1 MKLQFITLIFCCFS
15 AVVGFAQNAG
25 TNNSTRKITLTT
37 GEIYFGEILVENEQI
52 IMIRTSDG
60 SRYQFPIN
68 EVKSVEFAVVAN
80 AGKRFFTS
88 AFTTPKNLAPE
99 TTENDEKIIMLIDV
113 HGGVSSARHAFS
125 YALMAQGA
133 LVIGAKDVVF
143 PNTFLGGG
151 IGYSILFPNDYS
163 EGGTIDFLPVFAR
176 FQTFIGS
183 GWLTPYFEIDVGYG
197 FSLNSDF
204 GGGAMLKLSVGLA
217 QKINPQSAF
226 YFGVFAGLQNF
237 SGKLTE
243 TNEFGTFNYHGNSTI
258 QHLGAKIALKF

>member
-1 MKLQFITLIFCCFS
+1 MKIQLITLIFCCFS
-15 AVVGFAQNAG
+15 AIVGFAQNAE

-60 SRYQFPIN
+60 SRYQFPRS
-68 EVKSVEFAVVAN
+68 EVKSIETDFVI
-80 AGKRFFTS
+80 
-88 AFTTPKNLAPE
+88 TTGRHSERKPVPAPE

-113 HGGVSSARHAFS
+113 HGGISSARHAFS
-125 YALMAQGA
+125 HAPMAQGA
-133 LVIGAKDVVF
+133 LVIGAKDVIF
-143 PNTFLGGG
+143 PNIFLGGG

-183 GWLTPYFEIDVGYG
+183 GWLVPYFEIDVGYG

-217 QKINPQSAF
+217 QKINHQSAF
-226 YFGVFAGLQNF
+226 YFGVFSGLQNF
-237 SGKLTE
+237 SGRLTE
-243 TNEFGTFNYHGNSTI
+243 TNEFGTFNYHGNSTM
-258 QHLGAKIALKF
+258 QNLGAKIALKF